1 MKYSTYSLPKRI
13 AASWG
18 VFALLV
24 TSASGQQPALPA
36 APAAA
41 AVVGPSELVERSAAA
56 LSAHLSIVAKVRH
69 RGRIYGRDVIGS
81 GEYAQGPIHSRLLRY
96 EIRMQVGERIVNILQ
111 VCDDRYL
118 WISRQ
123 LEHEP
128 EIQRVEIDRVLG
140 ALERQVAA
148 QPAGAFDAAHFHQA
162 IAIGGLGQLLA
173 SLRKDFQFYDATKS
187 QLGDVPVYVVS
198 GKWKSEALGG
208 FAASQ
213 PKAAK
218 PGGTM
223 LLRPHVPNRV
233 MLFLG
238 ADDLFPYRVEFRSID
253 EGAGQGGVD
262 GAPLKATDATDE
274 LLLAMELFEV
284 QINVPLEERL
294 FQFAPGSRP
303 YTDVTDLYLQKRSAL
318 P

>member
-24 TSASGQQPALPA
+24 TSALGQQPALPA
-36 APAAA
+36 APAA

-81 GEYAQGPIHSRLLRY
+81 GEYAQGPIHSRLMRY
-96 EIRMQVGERIVNILQ
+96 EIRMQVGERIVNLLQ

-148 QPAGAFDAAHFHQA
+148 QPAGDLGIANLHQA

-213 PKAAK
+213 PKASK

-238 ADDLFPYRVEFRSID
+238 ADDLFPYRIEFRSID
-253 EGAGQGGVD
+253 EGAGQGDANVAAAK
-262 GAPLKATDATDE
+262 APDAAGE
-274 LLLAMELFEV
+274 LLLAVEFFEV

>member
-1 MKYSTYSLPKRI
+1 MKYSTSSLPKRF
-13 AASWG
+13 AASWC
-18 VFALLV
+18 ALLAL
-24 TSASGQQPALPA
+24 ASGLWGQQPALPA
-36 APAAA
+36 PAPAA

-56 LSAHLSIVAKVRH
+56 LATHLSVVAKVRH
-69 RGRIYGRDVIGS
+69 RGRIYDRDVIGS

-96 EIRMQVGERIVNILQ
+96 EIRMKVGERIVNLLQ

-118 WISRQ
+118 WTSRQ

-148 QPAGAFDAAHFHQA
+148 QPAGASGLTNFHQA

-208 FAASQ
+208 FASSQ
-213 PKAAK
+213 PKATK
-218 PGGTM
+218 PGGAM

-233 MLFLG
+233 ALFLG
-238 ADDLFPYRVEFRSID
+238 ADDLFPYRIEFRSID
-253 EGAGQGGVD
+253 EGAGEGSVAAAPTT
-262 GAPLKATDATDE
+262 GAADD
-274 LLLAMELFEV
+274 LLLAVEFFEV

>member
-18 VFALLV
+18 VLLALV
-24 TSASGQQPALPA
+24 SGAASQQPALPA
-36 APAAA
+36 PPPAA
-41 AVVGPSELVERSAAA
+41 AVVGPSELVDRSAAA

-69 RGRIYGRDVIGS
+69 RGRIYGRDIIGS

-96 EIRMQVGERIVNILQ
+96 EIRMKVGERTVNLLQ

-118 WISRQ
+118 WTSRQ

-128 EIQRVEIDRVLG
+128 EIQRVEIDRVLA

-148 QPAGAFDAAHFHQA
+148 QPTGAFGVANLHQA

-187 QLGDVPVYVVS
+187 QLGDLPVYVVS

-213 PKAAK
+213 PKGAK
-218 PGGTM
+218 SGATM
-223 LLRPHVPNRV
+223 MLRPHVPNRV
-233 MLFLG
+233 LLFLG
-238 ADDLFPYRVEFRSID
+238 ADDLFPYRIEFRSLD
-253 EGAGQGGVD
+253 EGAGEGSAA
-262 GAPLKATDATDE
+262 APEKSADAADE

-303 YTDVTDLYLQKRSAL
+303 YTDVTDLYLQKRTAL

>member
-1 MKYSTYSLPKRI
+1 MKYSTYSLPKQI
-13 AASWG
+13 AASWC
-18 VFALLV
+18 ALLALV
-24 TSASGQQPALPA
+24 AGASGQQPALPA
-36 APAAA
+36 PPPAA

-56 LSAHLSIVAKVRH
+56 LSTHLSVVAKVRH
-69 RGRIYGRDVIGS
+69 RGRIYGREVIGS

-96 EIRMQVGERIVNILQ
+96 EIRMQVGERIVNLLQ

-148 QPAGAFDAAHFHQA
+148 QPAGAFEVANLHQA

-208 FAASQ
+208 FAATQ

-218 PGGTM
+218 PGGAM

-238 ADDLFPYRVEFRSID
+238 ADDLFPYRIEFRSID
-253 EGAGQGGVD
+253 EGVGKGGAD
-262 GAPLKATDATDE
+262 GVPARPADAADE

>member
-13 AASWG
+13 AATCCAL
-18 VFALLV
+18 FAFV
-24 TSASGQQPALPA
+24 ASASGQQPALPA
-36 APAAA
+36 PPPAA
-41 AVVGPSELVERSAAA
+41 AVVGPSELVDRAAAA
-56 LSAHLSIVAKVRH
+56 LSAHLSVVAKVRH
-69 RGRIYGRDVIGS
+69 RGHIYGRDVIGS

-96 EIRMQVGERIVNILQ
+96 EIRMKVGERIVNLLQ

-118 WISRQ
+118 WISKQ

-148 QPAGAFDAAHFHQA
+148 QPAGAFGAANLHQA

-218 PGGTM
+218 PGGAM

-238 ADDLFPYRVEFRSID
+238 VDDLFPYRIEFRSID
-253 EGAGQGGVD
+253 EGAGEGG
-262 GAPLKATDATDE
+262 AAAADE
-274 LLLAMELFEV
+274 LLLAVEFFEV